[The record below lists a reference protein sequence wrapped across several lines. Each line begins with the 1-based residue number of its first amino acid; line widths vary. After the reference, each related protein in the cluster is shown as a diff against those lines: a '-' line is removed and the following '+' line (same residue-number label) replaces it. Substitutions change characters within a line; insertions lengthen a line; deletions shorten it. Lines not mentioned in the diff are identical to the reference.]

1 MINLYNT
8 ENQIHIVTNFHDFVS
23 TPYSGNI
30 NAICWSRE
38 LTGDFSE
45 IVDKIELKENMIT
58 IELQQ
63 LRELKLS
70 EKGQKAREIILS
82 DMKLLEAHGSS
93 PILNVIKNYERDDD
107 NPFFSTDV
115 YSFHVDQSPL
125 PCDTFLCTYYGE
137 SSEIL
142 PNEQGE
148 KKVHI
153 PEIRAEIKKQFEGT
167 EEEFET
173 FLRDH
178 FLDLH
183 YEAKPGAVHIKLGV
197 GNLWRLA
204 TDNPESLVPPC
215 LHRAPLEKAGE
226 YRLLLI
232 C

>member
-1 MINLYNT
+1 MINLSNT

-23 TPYSGNI
+23 TPFSGNT
-30 NAICWSRE
+30 NAICWARE

-45 IVDKIELKENMIT
+45 IVDKIETKENIIT
-58 IELQQ
+58 IELQ
-63 LRELKLS
+63 ELKELELS
-70 EKGQKAREIILS
+70 EQGKMARETILN

-93 PILNVIKNYERDDD
+93 PILNVIKNYDRDDD
-107 NPFFSTDV
+107 NPFFPTDV
-115 YSFHVDQSPL
+115 YSFHVDQSPI
-125 PCDTFLCTYYGE
+125 PCDTFLCTYHGE

-153 PEIRAEIKKQFEGT
+153 PEIRAEIKKQFVGT
-167 EEEFET
+167 EEDFEI
-173 FLRDH
+173 FLSDH

-183 YEAKPGAVHIKLGV
+183 YKAKPGAVPIKLGV

-215 LHRAPLEKAGE
+215 LHRAPVEKADE

>member
-1 MINLYNT
+1 MVDLSNK
-8 ENQIHIVTNFHDFVS
+8 EGQIHIVTNFHDFVS
-23 TPYSGNI
+23 TPYKGNI
-30 NAICWSRE
+30 NAICWKRE
-38 LTGDFSE
+38 LTADFSE

-63 LRELKLS
+63 LRELELS
-70 EKGQKAREIILS
+70 EQGNMAREIILN
-82 DMKLLEAHGSS
+82 DMRLLEAHGSS
-93 PILNVIKNYERDDD
+93 PILNVIKNYERDDK
-107 NPFFSTDV
+107 NPFFPTDV
-115 YSFHVDQSPL
+115 YSFHVDQSPIA
-125 PCDTFLCTYYGE
+125 CDTFLCTYYGE

-142 PNEQGE
+142 PNDLGE
-148 KKVHI
+148 KKVLI

-173 FLRDH
+173 FLSDH

-183 YEAKPGAVHIKLGV
+183 YEAKPGAEPIKLGV

-215 LHRAPLEKAGE
+215 LHRAPVEKDGKN
-226 YRLLLI
+226 RLLLI